1 MFKIPD
7 SVLAHLR
14 DGTASAL
21 TPDEAKE
28 VARYIDTLAALD
40 QVPAL
45 LKAMGAEVGSL
56 KTEIKNAANKT
67 AEAARLEYRN
77 QRKRG

>member
-7 SVLAHLR
+7 TVLAQLR
-14 DGTASAL
+14 AGTASAL

-28 VARYIDTLAALD
+28 VARYIDTLGALD

-45 LKAMGAEVGSL
+45 LKKMRDEVRL
-56 KTEIKNAANKT
+56 QRRDQR
-67 AEAARLEYRN
+67 ARS
-77 QRKRG
+77 

>member
-7 SVLAHLR
+7 SVLAQLR
-14 DGTASAL
+14 AGTASAL

-28 VARYIDTLAALD
+28 VARYIDTLATLD

-45 LKAMGAEVGSL
+45 LKVLSVDVLSL
-56 KTEIKNAANKT
+56 KTEIKTAAAKQ
-67 AEAARLEYRN
+67 AEAIRM
-77 QRKRG
+77 QRRDQRAV